1 MRARIWVLIFAVG
14 VLSLYAVMIASA
26 DEPIFVKWLVAD
38 DPGDETIRDYWQ
50 RAESGDLEAPELVDL
65 GTMLY
70 YRGFPDDAI
79 RYFKQALDL
88 DPDLFEAWFR
98 IGLVEH
104 SRGNL
109 DNARQAYERCLK
121 RRPGHGWC
129 NFYLGLLEEEMG
141 RSTKAMKYYETA
153 FKHAPELA
161 DPAYNPEVLA
171 SELALG
177 AKIRDYDQRRFET
190 GTPLRYLE
198 PKEVRKVR
206 RRFEST
212 PTAVPEVV
220 APTPTSTS
228 AEQSPQAQQPSTQ
241 AEPRRPPRSIPARR
255 APTPSPTTSGT
266 SDNQSGEPAAGLP
279 MAPVASTSDEA
290 HLIPRWLG
298 LARVAEV
305 LV

>member
-1 MRARIWVLIFAVG
+1 MRARIWVLLFAVG
-14 VLSLYAVMIASA
+14 ALSLYAVVIASA
-26 DEPIFVKWLVAD
+26 DEPIFVEWLVAD

-50 RAESGDLEAPELVDL
+50 RAESGELGAPELVDL

-70 YRGFPDDAI
+70 YRGFPDDSI

-88 DPDLFEAWFR
+88 DSDLFEAWFR

-141 RSTKAMKYYETA
+141 RSTKAMRYYETA
-153 FKHAPELA
+153 FEHAPELS
-161 DPAYNPEVLA
+161 DPAYNPEILA
-171 SELALG
+171 SKLALG
-177 AKIRDYDQRRFET
+177 AKLRDFDQRRFET

-198 PKEVRKVR
+198 PKKVRKVR
-206 RRFEST
+206 RRYEST
-212 PTAVPEVV
+212 PAAVPEVT
-220 APTPTSTS
+220 TPMPASTPAAS
-228 AEQSPQAQQPSTQ
+228 SPQAQQPSTQ
-241 AEPRRPPRSIPARR
+241 TTPRRPPRSIPARR
-255 APTPSPTTSGT
+255 TPTPSPDISGT
-266 SDNQSGEPAAGLP
+266 SNTQSGEPAPGSR
-279 MAPVASTSDEA
+279 MAPIASTSDEA

-298 LARVAEV
+298 PTRWADV